1 MASTDLSAPAFT
13 TSLRAELSD
22 LQADVSAMTGDLTA
36 NLAKA
41 LIESKELDGLL
52 QKLVLAQADS
62 TLNKATGAAFDLVG
76 SLGES
81 LMSAALGGLS
91 GGAANIFNVNVA
103 THDVASF
110 RNSETQLAASLSRAV
125 SRGQRGL

>member
-1 MASTDLSAPAFT
+1 MADDTPSDFT
-13 TSLRAELSD
+13 TGLREELGAM
-22 LQADVSAMTGDLTA
+22 QADVTRLSGDVTRS
-36 NLAKA
+36 LAKA
-41 LIESKELDGLL
+41 LVEGRELDGLL

-62 TLNKATGAAFDLVG
+62 ALSKALAPAFDLVG

-81 LMSAALGGLS
+81 LAGAAFGGLA

-103 THDVASF
+103 TQDVASF
-110 RNSETQLAASLSRAV
+110 RSSESQLTASLARAV